1 MSNMLAVL
9 NEIKNNMS
17 VIPNTAKEC
26 SICNDMGV
34 VTRKNSNGLLEIIGE
49 CECVKAKRYLEI
61 IKNSG
66 LGKKLEECTF
76 DSFIA
81 DNPSREFAK
90 KLCMRF
96 VNDGK
101 ADNLLLLGKP
111 GTGKTH
117 LATAVCKELLEKY
130 KKPLRYVSFRD
141 MMAEIK
147 GVAFDNEARTAI
159 LNKYRNIKYLFID
172 DLFKNTNLN
181 YTTEQQIT
189 FEILDYRYSNN
200 KKTIITSQC
209 TLNQLSEIDDAVA
222 SRLAEKSGGY
232 IVDFGKIKIKSY
244 RLEKALSDAE
254 KLKQEIM
261 GG

>member
-1 MSNMLAVL
+1 MSNLTAVL
-9 NEIKNNMS
+9 NDIKSNFK
-17 VIPNTAKEC
+17 VIPNTTKKC
-26 SICNDMGV
+26 PICNDKEVITKLGE
-34 VTRKNSNGLLEIIGE
+34 NGLLEIVGE

-61 IKNSG
+61 IRNSG

-76 DSFIA
+76 NSFIT
-81 DNPSREFAK
+81 DTKPRQFAK
-90 KLCMRF
+90 KLCMKF
-96 VNDGK
+96 VTDEK

-130 KKPLRYVSFRD
+130 RKPLRYVSFRD

-159 LNKYRNIKYLFID
+159 VNKYRNIKYLFID

-209 TLNQLSEIDDAVA
+209 TLEQLSEIDDAVA

-232 IVDFGKIKIKSY
+232 IVDFGKIDIKSY
-244 RLEKALSDAE
+244 RLEKAVKDAE
-254 KLKQEIM
+254 RLKNQLM